1 MESRFTGWQ
10 QETYQCCKD
19 PVGGLYAVYCLPC
32 MLCEIQPIL
41 SSVPPNNAGPIINGR
56 RTRAKG
62 LPAVCPALCLG
73 SCFYCAICCC
83 RQNMVPC
90 YVTTAIKAVR
100 IHNPGL
106 PPLGP
111 CGESECCGAYCNLLF
126 PFSAPCTICALYSE
140 AKYMKKN
147 GGGQAEGMVQVQPVV
162 GEGAPAGTEMTR

>member
-1 MESRFTGWQ
+1 MATRNLPMLHGSSWGPLRSLL
-10 QETYQCCKD
+10 
-19 PVGGLYAVYCLPC
+19 PAMYALRD
-32 MLCEIQPIL
+32 
-41 SSVPPNNAGPIINGR
+41 SANNAGPIINGR

-147 GGGQAEGMVQVQPVV
+147 GGGQAEGMVQVQPV
-162 GEGAPAGTEMTR
+162 GGDGAPAGTEMTR